1 MSELFVVLGLL
12 TFSWMNVIVQSKT
25 QETPRTTA
33 TNAKPINITGTSFDE
48 KLFVSDED
56 MKIWNVTNPKALKG
70 HAGHHVRITA
80 QIDTTKNT
88 IVVKSIR
95 LLPATHEMPS
105 NSDYRLNI
113 LPEPFPDYLRRGDI
127 PIK

>member
-12 TFSWMNVIVQSKT
+12 TFSWMNVIAQSKT
-25 QETPRTTA
+25 QETPRTAT
-33 TNAKPINITGTSFDE
+33 TNAKPINITGMSFDE

-56 MKIWNVTNPKALKG
+56 MKIWTVTNPKALKG

-80 QIDTTKNT
+80 QVDTTKNAV
-88 IVVKSIR
+88 VVKSIR
-95 LLPATHEMPS
+95 LLPAIHEMPS
-105 NSDYRLNI
+105 NNDYRLDM

>member
-12 TFSWMNVIVQSKT
+12 TFSLMPQSKT
-25 QETPRTTA
+25 QETPRTA
-33 TNAKPINITGTSFDE
+33 ANAKPNSITGTSFDE

-56 MKIWNVTNPKALKG
+56 MKIWTVTNPKALKG

-80 QIDTTKNT
+80 QVDTAKNA

-95 LLPATHEMPS
+95 PLQATHEMPS
-105 NSDYRLNI
+105 NDDYRLNI
-113 LPEPFPDYLRRGDI
+113 LPEPFPDYLRRREI

>member
-12 TFSWMNVIVQSKT
+12 TFSWMPQSKT
-25 QETPRTTA
+25 QTPRPA
-33 TNAKPINITGTSFDE
+33 ENAKLINITGTSFDE
-48 KLFVSDED
+48 KLFVTDED
-56 MKIWNVTNPKALKG
+56 MKIWSVTNPKVLKG

-80 QIDTTKNT
+80 QVDIAKNA

-95 LLPATHEMPS
+95 PLLATHEMPS
-105 NSDYRLNI
+105 NDDYRLDI
-113 LPEPFPDYLRRGDI
+113 LPEPFPDYLRRREI

>member
-12 TFSWMNVIVQSKT
+12 TFSLMPQSKT
-25 QETPRTTA
+25 QQTPRTAA

-56 MKIWNVTNPKALKG
+56 MKIWSVTNPKVLKG

-80 QIDTTKNT
+80 RVDTTKNA
-88 IVVKSIR
+88 IIVKSIR
-95 LLPATHEMPS
+95 PLLATHEMPS
-105 NSDYRLNI
+105 SNDYQLNI
-113 LPEPFPDYLRRGDI
+113 LPEPFPDYLRRREI